1 MANGPASG
9 AASGAVGLT
18 LDLDRSSPVPLY
30 FQIAS
35 QIEVAIDQGDLAPG
49 DRLENEIS
57 LADRF
62 GLSRPTVRRAIQELV
77 ARGLLVRKRGVGT
90 QVVRGRVKRPIELT
104 SLYDDLS
111 RQRQQ
116 PTTNLVTRELRAA
129 GEEIA
134 TVLGVPA
141 DADVLYLERVRLTH
155 GEPLALMHNWLPSQ
169 HAAALTEELLA
180 ERGMYQL
187 LRASGV
193 HLRIATQRIGARLA
207 TAAESSLL
215 LVAEGSPVL
224 TAERTA
230 FDDSGSAVE
239 LGRHAYRADGYS
251 FEFTLVDR

>member
-1 MANGPASG
+1 MAATGG
-9 AASGAVGLT
+9 AGGGVALA

-35 QIEVAIDQGDLAPG
+35 QIEVAIDQGELAPG
-49 DRLENEIS
+49 DRLENEVS

-90 QVVRGRVKRPIELT
+90 QVVRGHVKRPIELT

-116 PTTNLVTRELRAA
+116 PSTTLVSRELRPAD
-129 GEEIA
+129 EEIA
-134 TVLGVPA
+134 MLLGVPA
-141 DADVLYLERVRLTH
+141 GADVLYLERVRFTH
-155 GEPLALMHNWLPSQ
+155 DEPLALMHNWLPSA
-169 HAAALTEELLA
+169 HAAALTGELLA

-187 LRASGV
+187 LRSSGV
-193 HLRIATQRIGARLA
+193 HLRIASQRIGARLA
-207 TAAESSLL
+207 TAEESKLL
-215 LVAEGSPVL
+215 RIAKGAPLL
-224 TAERTA
+224 TAERRA
-230 FDDSGSAVE
+230 FDDSGSVVE